1 MTLHQRHCGNVSVKV
16 MLLHAA
22 FKAASW
28 RKEELGSGEGGD
40 GERRFRAGG
49 WDNKR
54 IRVGS
59 DDVVRGYKR
68 GLNGVDELS

>member
-40 GERRFRAGG
+40 GERRFRLEVGI
-49 WDNKR
+49 
-54 IRVGS
+54 IRE
-59 DDVVRGYKR
+59 Y
-68 GLNGVDELS
+68 ELGRMM